1 MTRVC
6 FLFGLLCLVCP
17 SFTSTPIAAADEAVD
32 RFERHVRPF
41 ITAHCAECHRP
52 GQAEAELDL
61 TRFKTPAAIADEYR
75 QWEHVITF
83 VSRQEMPPATA
94 KSQPS
99 PAAREEF
106 IRQVRALLALEGRK
120 LSGDPGLVLSRR
132 LTSAEYDHAV
142 RDLTGVDLRPT
153 ATFPLDPAAGEGFSN
168 TGEAL
173 AMSPSLFNKWYGAA
187 QQVADH
193 ALLTSQ
199 GLTFAPYPVVAFADR
214 VKYYEQAILQ
224 FYQDHSV
231 DYRRSLA
238 ALRQYQRLPADHR
251 PPIDAW
257 AREQRLSPVYL
268 GALHRLLT
276 DSQSADRFYLAWL
289 RQRWAQITAA
299 SETQA
304 PQLLDALVRDLL
316 ALSRQLTPREA
327 EAIVANA
334 GNAPIQHLERRRK
347 TAAERDQF
355 DQQLLRSSRR
365 FIRSVSNLDRSDS
378 LRISIAIEKLSAAGP
393 PADAP
398 ERNSGAE
405 HKQPATSADHS
416 SAASSAVDV
425 VILKSLN
432 FSSAAPDQYKP
443 DDATRN
449 LSLRDLIAKYAPNSL
464 TTWRFGLD
472 RSGAALPGDSITL
485 RVGESLQCELP
496 REAWGMVR
504 ELRFFVDAELDNR
517 DKTPAALLV
526 QLRVEAPLARAANE
540 PAAAT
545 ISTFPMATQLP
556 PEVPLVRGDVPVVAE
571 LIKSAS
577 ELCRLFPN
585 RFFFVDDTR
594 GLSAGFHLIEG
605 FFRDDQP
612 LMKSVL
618 DEAQRKQLD
627 ELWSELEFVTGI
639 TERMLRGFVF
649 FERSERNFLKYADFD
664 PFKEEDPRLV
674 TTEVL
679 DKFEQVYLERSGV
692 KKPISELAQHPIHLF
707 FEQIRHGLKRQEQE
721 LRGAQARYRQQLLDF
736 AHRAYR
742 RPLTAREQAEL
753 GEFFDQLAS
762 QPDQGVEVAVRATLV
777 RILVSP
783 HFGCRIVPAA
793 DGRGV
798 EPLRDIDLA
807 SRLSFFLWSSI
818 PDQELLALAEA
829 GKLRDAARLR
839 QQIRRLV
846 ADERVTDFAREFF
859 GQWLGYRDFPQ
870 REAIDRTVFKEFD
883 DQLRD
888 AFYEEPTQL
897 AAHLIRTDQSILRLL
912 DSDVTMVNQR
922 LAKHYGIAYPEQKL
936 QPGNPAIQGSGT
948 GAKLA
953 KPADDWRLVSG
964 LNAQGRAGILGMG
977 VFLAKNSQPQ
987 RTSPVKRGFWVVHH
1001 VLGEHIP
1008 APPADVVALPAK
1020 ETDTDGKTIREL
1032 LKLHVEDEKCAR
1044 CHQRFDDVGLA
1055 MEGFDPVGRRRSH
1068 DLAGRPIDPTVRTA
1082 AGQELR
1088 GVPDY
1093 SRFLLEQRQEEFKIN
1108 FCRKL
1113 LGFALGRS
1121 LQLSDQ
1127 SLLDEMKLTLDKH
1140 GDRFVPLL
1148 ELVVLSPQF
1157 LNQRA
1162 KDFTADD
1169 WRQRN
1174 SPATKSP

>member
-1 MTRVC
+1 M
-6 FLFGLLCLVCP
+6 
-17 SFTSTPIAAADEAVD
+17 SFTAAQGAAADEAGE

-61 TRFKTPAAIADEYR
+61 TRFKTTAALADEYR

-83 VSRQEMPPATA
+83 VSRQEMPPSTA
-94 KSQPS
+94 KSQPT

-106 IRQVRALLALEGRK
+106 IRQVRAILALESRK
-120 LSGDPGLVLSRR
+120 LAGDPGLVLSRR
-132 LTSAEYDHAV
+132 LTSAEYDHAI
-142 RDLTGVDLRPT
+142 RELTTVDLRPT

-193 ALLTSQ
+193 ALLTTQ

-214 VKYYEQAILQ
+214 VKYFEQAILQ
-224 FYQDHSV
+224 FYQDHRV
-231 DYRRSLA
+231 DYRRSLTA
-238 ALRQYQRLPADHR
+238 AWQYQRLPADQR
-251 PPIDAW
+251 PPIEDW

-268 GALHRLLT
+268 RSLHRLLT
-276 DSQSADRFYLAWL
+276 ASPSDDRFYLAWL
-289 RQRWAQITAA
+289 RQRWSQIMD
-299 SETQA
+299 A
-304 PQLLDALVRDLL
+304 PESQTPRLLDALVRDLE
-316 ALSRQLTPREA
+316 ALSRQLTPRET
-327 EAIVANA
+327 EAIVSNA

-355 DQQLLRSSRR
+355 DQQSLRSSRR
-365 FIRSVSNLDRSDS
+365 FSRSVTNLDRSES
-378 LRISIAIEKLSAAGP
+378 LRITLAIEKLSAQGT
-393 PADAP
+393 PAAAP
-398 ERNSGAE
+398 DTN
-405 HKQPATSADHS
+405 
-416 SAASSAVDV
+416 SAADNSALDM

-432 FSSAAPDQYKP
+432 FSSAAPDQYKT

-449 LSLRDLIAKYAPNSL
+449 VSLRDLLAKYAPGAL
-464 TTWRFGLD
+464 TTWRFGMD
-472 RSGAALPGDSITL
+472 SSGAALPGDTL
-485 RVGESLQCELP
+485 VLRAGQSLQCELP
-496 REAWGMVR
+496 REAWGMAR
-504 ELRFFVDAELDNR
+504 ELRFYVDAELDGR
-517 DKTPAALLV
+517 DKTSTALLV
-526 QLRVEAPLARAANE
+526 HLRIDTPAER
-540 PAAAT
+540 PAAAPT
-545 ISTFPMATQLP
+545 SLFTQQLP
-556 PEVPLVRGDVPVVAE
+556 PEVPLVRGEVPAVAE
-571 LIKSAS
+571 LAKSAS

-585 RFFFVDDTR
+585 RFYYVDDTR

-627 ELWSELEFVTGI
+627 GLWSELEFVTGI

-649 FERSERNFLKYADFD
+649 FERSERNFLKHADFD

-674 TTEVL
+674 TNEVL
-679 DKFEQVYLERSGV
+679 EKFEQVYLERSGV
-692 KKPISELAQHPIHLF
+692 KQPMSELAQHPIHLF
-707 FEQIRHGLKRQEQE
+707 FEQIRQGLKRQEQQ
-721 LRGAQARYRQQLLDF
+721 LRTAQARYRQQLLDF

-742 RPLTAREQAEL
+742 RPLTTREQSEL
-753 GEFFDQLAS
+753 GDFFDKLAT

-783 HFGCRIVPAA
+783 HFGCHIVPAA
-793 DGRGV
+793 DGNGV
-798 EPLRDIDLA
+798 QPLRDLDLA

-818 PDQELLALAEA
+818 PDQELLAVAES
-829 GKLRDAARLR
+829 GKLRDEVQLR

-846 ADERVTDFAREFF
+846 ADERVADFAREFF

-870 REAIDRTVFKEFD
+870 REAIDRAVFKDFD
-883 DQLRD
+883 DSLRD
-888 AFYEEPTQL
+888 ALYEEPTQL

-912 DSDVTMVNQR
+912 DSNETFVNRR
-922 LAKHYGIAYPEQKL
+922 LAKHYGIAYPEQ
-936 QPGNPAIQGSGT
+936 PGAGGGQSIK
-948 GAKLA
+948 GAA
-953 KPADDWRLVSG
+953 TAATATATAANPADDWRLVLG
-964 LNAQGRAGILGMG
+964 LNDQGRAGILGMG

-1020 ETDTDGKTIREL
+1020 ETDTNGKTIREL

-1044 CHQRFDDVGLA
+1044 CHQRFDDMGLA
-1055 MEGFDPVGRRRSH
+1055 MEGFDPIGRRRTQ
-1068 DLAGRPIDPTVRTA
+1068 DLAGRPIDQTVRTA

-1088 GVPDY
+1088 GVPDF
-1093 SRFLLEQRQEEFKIN
+1093 SRYLLEQRKDDFKIN

-1127 SLLDEMKLTLDKH
+1127 SLLDEMKLTLDKQ

-1162 KDFTADD
+1162 KNFTADD
-1169 WRQRN
+1169 WRRRN
-1174 SPATKSP
+1174 SAATETTNQSDTGAK